1 MNELTLNELV
11 AKIKAKMDLYWFI
24 ETIEVDFD
32 TLIDALHEAGVIEEN
47 YQVLLEETEDYET
60 DD

>member
-24 ETIEVDFD
+24 ETIEVDFED
-32 TLIDALHEAGVIEEN
+32 LVDALHEAGVIEAN
-47 YQVLLEETEDYET
+47 YQTLLEETEDYET

>member
-24 ETIEVDFD
+24 ETIEVDFE
-32 TLIDALHEAGVIEEN
+32 TLVDALYEAGIIEDN
-47 YQVLLEETEDYET
+47 YTALLEETEDYET

>member
-24 ETIEVDFD
+24 ETIEVDFED
-32 TLIDALHEAGVIEEN
+32 LVDALHEAGVIEEN